1 MTDTMRIHD
10 PPSQPP
16 GGEERRASEA
26 DAVDKNARPA
36 GRRFQSFTPPDL
48 AALGQRPGVAESTP
62 PSPVVVG
69 SLLRAK
75 VRRRDLL
82 VALTLAVAAA
92 LVVAA
97 MMRVHVA
104 ERDRQSAMSSAATPA
119 STPAAVSAVALP
131 ASPPAEPVASATTS
145 AVAEVAPP
153 VPSVTTRVL
162 APATAS
168 TETPPEPDRPPP
180 GPHPLAPV
188 EPPF

>member
-1 MTDTMRIHD
+1 MSDTMRIHD

-16 GGEERRASEA
+16 GDEDCRASEA

-48 AALGQRPGVAESTP
+48 AALGQRPVEESNP

-75 VRRRDLL
+75 VRRRDLI
-82 VALTLAVAAA
+82 VALALTVAAA
-92 LVVAA
+92 VVVAA

-104 ERDRQSAMSSAATPA
+104 ERDRPSALSSAAA
-119 STPAAVSAVALP
+119 SATDPAVASVSLP
-131 ASPPAEPVASATTS
+131 ASLPSAPVASATVS
-145 AVAEVAPP
+145 AAVEAAPP
-153 VPSVTTRVL
+153 VPVATTRVV
-162 APATAS
+162 APTTAS
-168 TETPPEPDRPPP
+168 AETPPDPDRPSP